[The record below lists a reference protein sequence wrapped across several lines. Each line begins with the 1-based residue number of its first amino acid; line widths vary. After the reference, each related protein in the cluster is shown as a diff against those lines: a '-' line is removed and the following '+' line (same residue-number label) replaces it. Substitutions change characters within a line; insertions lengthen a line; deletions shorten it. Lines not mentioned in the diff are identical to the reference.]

1 MKKFLFGLLGISVV
15 NTALLGVVST
25 STWANESKLKKGY
38 YSMDALGCMIVRECT
53 ENVRQIKNIDDI
65 RKEYPSSD
73 FDIIADE
80 FNSMLVSLNKVGVM
94 VFLADEKY
102 FPPGH
107 RGVYHTVSNNFYLN
121 DAFMHRPG
129 VLMSVMRHEG
139 WHAAQD
145 CMAGSIKNSIIAII
159 KPEEEVPDL
168 WREMAERTYPK
179 SAVPWEAEAGWAGR
193 TEGMTMQALEAC
205 ANGKMWEVYE
215 PTPLTR
221 KWLEENE
228 YIDVQGKKPTNK
240 VK

>member
-53 ENVRQIKNIDDI
+53 ENVRQVKNIDDI

-73 FDIIADE
+73 FDIVADE

-121 DAFMHRPG
+121 DAFMHRPH
-129 VLMSVMRHEG
+129 VLMTVMRHEG

-145 CMAGSIKNSIIAII
+145 CMAGSIKNSMIAII
-159 KPEEEVPDL
+159 YPEDKVPPV
-168 WREMAERTYPK
+168 WREIVEKIYPK
-179 SAVPWEAEAGWAGR
+179 SAVPWEAEAKWAGK
-193 TEGMTMQALEAC
+193 TEGMTAAALKSC
-205 ANGKMWEVYE
+205 AAGSMWTDYE
-215 PTPLTR
+215 PTPLTM
-221 KWLEENE
+221 KWLVEEGF
-228 YIDVQGKKPTNK
+228 IDND
-240 VK
+240 

>member
-1 MKKFLFGLLGISVV
+1 MKKFLFGLLGVSVV

-38 YSMDALGCMIVRECT
+38 YTMDALGCMIVRECT
-53 ENVRQIKNIDDI
+53 ENVRQIKSIDDI
-65 RKEYPSSD
+65 RKEFPSSD

-145 CMAGSIKNSIIAII
+145 CMAGSIKNSMIAII
-159 KPEEEVPDL
+159 MPEEKVPML

-193 TEGMTMQALEAC
+193 TQGMTMKALESC
-205 ANGKMWEVYE
+205 ANGTMWTDYE
-215 PTPLTR
+215 PTPLTM
-221 KWLEENE
+221 KWLVEEGF
-228 YIDVQGKKPTNK
+228 IDND
-240 VK
+240 